1 MRKILMAKRLLAL
14 LVCLLLVSAA
24 IPAAAAEEETNIAL
38 GKSYTTFTEA
48 AIENGFPKQVTDN
61 NGELT
66 DGNSASNVI
75 GDPNWVQF
83 YRGVFTGVTIDLG
96 EEMAVS
102 GYEMGQLSG
111 VGAGVYLSRYIEF
124 SVSLDGE
131 TFYLVNRWEDQKMI
145 SSTPNGRVVH
155 SYNGDRYRAR
165 YVRLIFSSDVNCFI
179 DEIKVFGGAADG
191 GEKTADVEQ
200 KIEYRNAYA
209 PNDIEALGGTS
220 NSILIYNNEY
230 YNGSVSDIGK
240 NTYDELL
247 PYIAYVDKDQT
258 VLDTMFESALFLPL
272 NPGTDGEHSLMK
284 QSGWEHYLE
293 NTIGAAEDI
302 NMTALDRLVGDL
314 KETLALG
321 DDFLYPVIM
330 TVPFTN
336 VSDAAF
342 GTLDGDVSIDLST
355 LDNCKAAVEWFV
367 DESIAA
373 FEGADFQN
381 LTLVGFYW
389 YAELVNY
396 AAADF
401 SEELVV
407 SFNDYVHSKELGT
420 MWIPYYCAPGM
431 ERAVE
436 LGFDV
441 ACVQNG
447 YAFPDE
453 ESENGLVQPGVIADS
468 LDIAYKYG
476 LGAEIELQ
484 LVEDFYDRYSEYIS
498 GNYSAGVMTD
508 SYPAFYQGGGPGALY
523 TCAYG
528 NNTQRALYDM
538 TYMYLK
544 GTYEEFAPVIEQ
556 DGPVYFLK
564 DSTKNSGTLRVTDG
578 DTPRTELTI
587 AYLEEPSHGKL
598 SIDADGYFL
607 YVPDTGYTGDD
618 SFVIELTDG
627 RHSSGRV
634 TIQLKIVETLMP
646 LSKAGSDLTG
656 TRIVR
661 IADKASTQTVGDGI
675 YEVAVSAEGK
685 VISAA
690 YANDTA
696 IPDGGYVI
704 AAIGSEKV
712 NWLST
717 YAVVGTT
724 AIYDAVTNSIVF
736 EAVPDGSD
744 GESANPTT
752 TIVIICAVIVV
763 VIAAAIIISIM
774 QKRKKRGQQA

>member
-1 MRKILMAKRLLAL
+1 MRRRLLAL
-14 LVCLLLVSAA
+14 LVCLPLFTAA
-24 IPAAAAEEETNIAL
+24 LPAAAAEETNVAQ
-38 GKSYTTFTEA
+38 GKSYTVFTEA
-48 AIENGFPKQVTDN
+48 AIENAFPNQVLADA
-61 NGELT
+61 GQLT
-66 DGNSASNVI
+66 DGESASDVI
-75 GDPNWVQF
+75 GDPNWVQL

-102 GYEMGQLSG
+102 GYEMGQLSWL
-111 VGAGVYLSRYIEF
+111 GAGVYLSRYIEF
-124 SVSLDGE
+124 SVSMDGE
-131 TFYLVNRWEDQKMI
+131 SFYLVHRWEDQKMI

-155 SYNGDRYRAR
+155 SYEGDRYKAR

-191 GEKTADVEQ
+191 SEKTADVEQ

-209 PNDIEALGGTS
+209 PNNIEALGGVS
-220 NSILIYNNEY
+220 NSILIYNNTY
-230 YNGSVSDIGK
+230 YNGVESDIGK

-247 PYIAYVDKDQT
+247 PYIAYVDKNKNL
-258 VLDTMFESALFLPL
+258 LDTMFDSALFLPL

-302 NMTALDRLVGDL
+302 NMTALDRLVGDIKAEL
-314 KETLALG
+314 DLG
-321 DDFLYPVIM
+321 DDFQFPVLM
-330 TVPFTN
+330 TVPYTSPSTA
-336 VSDAAF
+336 VF
-342 GTLDGDVSIDLST
+342 GTLDGSASVSLDT
-355 LDNCKAAVEWFV
+355 LEGCEAVVEWFV

-373 FEGADFQN
+373 FEDADFQN
-381 LTLVGFYW
+381 LKLVGFYW

-396 AAADF
+396 AASDF
-401 SEELVV
+401 GEALVQ
-407 SFNDYVHSKELGT
+407 SFNAYVHSKDLGT

-447 YAFPDE
+447 YAFPKED
-453 ESENGLVQPGVIADS
+453 SENGLVQPGVIADS
-468 LDIAYKYG
+468 LDIAYRYG

-484 LVEDFYDRYSEYIS
+484 LVEDYFDRYSEYIS
-498 GNYSAGVMTD
+498 GNYQAGVMTD
-508 SYPAFYQGGGPGALY
+508 SFTAFYQGGGPGALY
-523 TCAYG
+523 TCAFG
-528 NNTQRALYDM
+528 NNKQRAVYDM
-538 TYMYLK
+538 TYMYIK
-544 GTYEEFAPVIEQ
+544 DTYEEFAPVIEQ

-564 DSTKNSGTLRVTDG
+564 DSTKNSGTLVVTDG

-598 SIDADGYFL
+598 TIDADGYFL

-618 SFVIELTDG
+618 SFVIEISDG
-627 RHSSGRV
+627 KHSTGRV

-646 LSKAGSDLTG
+646 LSKAGSALTG

-661 IADKASTQTVGDGI
+661 FADKASTQTAGDGI

-696 IPDGGYVI
+696 IPEGGYVI
-704 AAIGSEKV
+704 AAIGDEKV
-712 NWLST
+712 NWLSAN
-717 YAVVGTT
+717 AVVGCT

-736 EAVPDGSD
+736 EVGPDEGPDD
-744 GESANPTT
+744 GADNTG
-752 TIVIICAVIVV
+752 TILLVCAVLLV
-763 VIAAAIIISIM
+763 VIAAAVIIIVM